1 MIFKN
6 YLVENNIDIIKQNLT
21 LFYGENIGLQNDL
34 KKKIRLSDGEAE
46 LIKFTQD
53 EILKNK
59 NQFYSEINNKSLFKE
74 KKIYFIDQ
82 TNDKILE
89 IIKDIASRLDQQKIY
104 LFSGLLDRKSK
115 LRNYFEKSQNT
126 ASVACYADNDLNIKK
141 IIQEKL
147 KNFDGLSSEN
157 INIIADSCN
166 LDRIKLN
173 NELDKIITYF
183 INKKIKRDKLELL
196 LDIKINDNFN
206 LLKDAALSG
215 DKTNT
220 NKLLSDT
227 VIDDDKNVLYL
238 NIINQRLNKLLET
251 TVLAK
256 NANLENAI
264 SMIRPPIF
272 WKDKP
277 MFIAQ
282 SKKWN
287 LNKIKKIMG
296 ETYNLEIEIKS
307 NPIVQKNILIKKLLV
322 DICEQ
327 ANAL

>member
-183 INKKIKRDKLELL
+183 INKKKKKDKLELL

-215 DKTNT
+215 DKINT

-238 NIINQRLNKLLET
+238 NMINQRLNKLLET
-251 TVLAK
+251 AGLTK
-256 NANLENAI
+256 NTNLENAI
-264 SMIRPPIF
+264 SMLKPPIF

-282 SKKWN
+282 SEKWS
-287 LNKIKKIMG
+287 LDKIKKIMS

-307 NPIVQKNILIKKLLV
+307 SPVVQKNILIKKLLV